1 MRHSKHLNKGAYYVH
16 RRQHKK
22 VGINNLMNDDHSA
35 IRLMKTGNMGVVH
48 SKQNKSGYLSA
59 RIPGGKIMESCMMT
73 VPQTAEYMNIP
84 VSKVYE
90 LVRSKNFPAVK
101 LGKNWRI
108 MKDQLTLWL
117 LNEINKK

>member
-1 MRHSKHLNKGAYYVH
+1 
-16 RRQHKK
+16 
-22 VGINNLMNDDHSA
+22 
-35 IRLMKTGNMGVVH
+35 
-48 SKQNKSGYLSA
+48 
-59 RIPGGKIMESCMMT
+59 MESCMMT